1 MNLKF
6 SMFAWLRLFE
16 THAPNIISKVPEK
29 GPWSTCDVKKWA
41 AHCICVIGIYVQ
53 LCTYHPGK
61 SVKNCRK
68 MPRKNTS
75 LVGSGGEERV
85 ILGAATN
92 KLCGKKTKEPRP
104 LPSIPP
110 TLYIQKW
117 VPFTLH
123 CALRTVIELRISA
136 ALWCAGQIYTVSL
149 SVNTLTDNGN
159 IKVEN
164 VFFLHLQYL

>member
-6 SMFAWLRLFE
+6 NMFAWLRLFE
-16 THAPNIISKVPEK
+16 THAPNVISKVPEK
-29 GPWSTCDVKKWA
+29 GSWSTCDVKKWA

-53 LCTYHPGK
+53 LCTYPGK

-75 LVGSGGEERV
+75 LVGWGGEERV

-104 LPSIPP
+104 LTSIPP
-110 TLYIQKW
+110 TLYIQNW

-123 CALRTVIELRISA
+123 CTAHCDRTANKCCSMMCRSNLHCV
-136 ALWCAGQIYTVSL
+136 TVSQHF
-149 SVNTLTDNGN
+149 DR
-159 IKVEN
+159 
-164 VFFLHLQYL
+164 

>member
-6 SMFAWLRLFE
+6 NMFAWLRLFE

-29 GPWSTCDVKKWA
+29 GSWSTCDVRKWA
-41 AHCICVIGIYVQ
+41 AHCICFIGIYVQ
-53 LCTYHPGK
+53 LCTYPGK
-61 SVKNCRK
+61 SVKNSRK

-75 LVGSGGEERV
+75 LVGWGGEERV

-104 LPSIPP
+104 LTSIPP